1 MSAIN
6 SPVIRALNTINKMA
20 LWISS
25 IGLVLMTIFIAY
37 QVFSRYVLNDSPS
50 WTEAVATMLMTWFI
64 FLGAAVGV
72 RERYHLG
79 FDVLLL
85 AANDHVRFIM
95 RTISD
100 LVVLAFGAG
109 MIIYGMQ
116 LVLRTWDATIP
127 ILNIPGGFT
136 YIPIVAGG
144 VLTCLFTLE
153 RLAMRFSG
161 VDPDQELAE
170 DELNIEMAKV

>member
-6 SPVIRALNTINKMA
+6 SPVIRVLNTINKLA
-20 LWISS
+20 LWISG

-50 WTEAVATMLMTWFI
+50 WTEAVSTMLMTWFI

-85 AANDHVRFIM
+85 AANDRVRFIM
-95 RTISD
+95 RTASD
-100 LVVLAFGAG
+100 LVVLAFGLG
-109 MIIYGMQ
+109 MIVYGMQ
-116 LVLRTWDATIP
+116 LVIRTWDATIP
-127 ILNIPGGFT
+127 ILNVPGGFT
-136 YIPIVAGG
+136 YFPIVAGG
-144 VLTCLFTLE
+144 VLICLFTLE
-153 RLAMRFSG
+153 RVLLRFNG
-161 VDPDQELAE
+161 FDPD
-170 DELNIEMAKV
+170 IEPVVETVEA